1 MTLAVTVVIPAYDSA
16 ALIEQAIRSVRLQTR
31 PPAEILVVDDGSTDD
46 TAAVAERAGATVIRQ
61 ANAGPG
67 AARNAGV
74 RAASSPLVAFLD
86 ADDWYTAD
94 KLEKSVRSLDE
105 LSAVAV
111 CTDAWIV
118 VDGHV
123 VACKNDR
130 YVVPAVL
137 TLERL
142 LQGNPIVC
150 STMVVRR
157 DAVLAAGGF
166 DEDRALVAT
175 EDWDLWLRLAQREPI
190 AYLDEPLTYYRTLK
204 GSLSGNARFQRG
216 VDRILD
222 KVEQVYRDEPHFL
235 RLVRRR
241 RADVRLDLAW
251 DLLAQG
257 RRKEARAVVQEARR
271 YAVSWKGLRMWA
283 ISMLPF

>member
-1 MTLAVTVVIPAYDSA
+1 MNLAVAVVIPAWNSA
-16 ALIEQAIRSVRLQTR
+16 GLIEQAMRSVRLQTR
-31 PPAEILVVDDGSTDD
+31 APAEILVVDDGSTDD
-46 TAAVAERAGATVIRQ
+46 TAAVAERAGARVIRQ

-86 ADDWYTAD
+86 ADDWYAAD
-94 KLEKSVRSLDE
+94 KLEKSVRAIEE
-105 LSAVAV
+105 LSATAV
-111 CTDAWIV
+111 CSDAWIV

-123 VACKNDR
+123 VACKSDR
-130 YVVPAVL
+130 HVVPPVL

-157 DAVLAAGGF
+157 DAVLDAGGF

-190 AYLDEPLTYYRTLK
+190 AYIDEPLTYYRTLH
-204 GSLSGNARFQRG
+204 GSLSGNERFQRG

-222 KVEQVYRDEPHFL
+222 KVEQIYRHEPHFL
-235 RLVRRR
+235 KLVRRR
-241 RADVRLDLAW
+241 RADVRLDVAW

-271 YAVSWKGLRMWA
+271 LAPSWKGLRMWA